1 MNASRGMYIRNTA
14 HIILNLEYIRNSDI
28 NELGNILKQ
37 RSEKGKGHRN
47 VK

>member
-28 NELGNILKQ
+28 NELAAMALNRI
-37 RSEKGKGHRN
+37 N
-47 VK
+47 

>member
-28 NELGNILKQ
+28 NELYASGRLDKNAGI
-37 RSEKGKGHRN
+37 G
-47 VK
+47 